1 MIITEWIPLRP
12 PLDTARC
19 EIFPHSGGI
28 SQLQAV
34 EPDST
39 TVFSPHFNHYA
50 DTVGASCR
58 IASASACTSIARAVR
73 PYLCKQKR
81 RHVMAADDVAY
92 DPLGLLARNARIAC
106 PLV

>member
-50 DTVGASCR
+50 GTVGASCR

-73 PYLCKQKR
+73 PYASR
-81 RHVMAADDVAY
+81 RGDMLWPLTMWRMIRSVGLHATLVLHVH
-92 DPLGLLARNARIAC
+92 
-106 PLV
+106 